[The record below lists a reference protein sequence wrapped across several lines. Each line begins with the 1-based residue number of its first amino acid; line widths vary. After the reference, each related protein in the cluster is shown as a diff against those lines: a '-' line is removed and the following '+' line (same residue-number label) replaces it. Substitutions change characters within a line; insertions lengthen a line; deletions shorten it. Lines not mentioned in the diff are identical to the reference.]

1 MWRTEWDRFFGEGLS
16 ELTLPEEDVEAVYF
30 SPNNGSEDILLWG
43 EDQVPGGGV
52 ITLPRLALAYYAAAA
67 LVAVAVLGVLAFALR
82 RRKCAPW
89 LRAAALIPAAYLLGE
104 FLTLGL
110 ETVTYSMERDFLLT
124 VLTAA
129 FLYPALWLSLAL
141 REEHKRRALPGEL

>member
-1 MWRTEWDRFFGEGLS
+1 M
-16 ELTLPEEDVEAVYF
+16 
-30 SPNNGSEDILLWG
+30 
-43 EDQVPGGGV
+43 
-52 ITLPRLALAYYAAAA
+52 AYYAAAA
-67 LVAVAVLGVLAFALR
+67 LAAVAVLGVLAFALR

-89 LRAAALIPAAYLLGE
+89 LRAAALIPAAYRLGE